1 MVHAGCAAGSEL
13 QRETTGRRLGRRRL
27 LVIPGALYPHA
38 ASFSLEPGHTAQVLR
53 VRQVCVQCWTEGAH
67 SLHGQSPRRKQRVL
81 HSTLI
86 SASRFLLEKS
96 QMRSLEI
103 HPTRLGA
110 RARAQRRASVI
121 YSHTQRICLSHRYGA
136 SRSTSH
142 LSKQHQWTTR
152 AHCSD
157 TVGRVTHARTLALA
171 RRSFCSAI
179 AHLRCADRSDDKSCG
194 DSCHGLKRGAPGI
207 HLREHTAIPACVRD
221 ALCVSGEGGSRGE
234 KGEGG
239 TASSVKVWLKRNAT
253 DGG

>member
-1 MVHAGCAAGSEL
+1 M
-13 QRETTGRRLGRRRL
+13 
-27 LVIPGALYPHA
+27 
-38 ASFSLEPGHTAQVLR
+38 
-53 VRQVCVQCWTEGAH
+53 QCWTEGAH

-96 QMRSLEI
+96 QVRSLEI
-103 HPTRLGA
+103 HSTRLGA

>member
-1 MVHAGCAAGSEL
+1 M
-13 QRETTGRRLGRRRL
+13 
-27 LVIPGALYPHA
+27 
-38 ASFSLEPGHTAQVLR
+38 
-53 VRQVCVQCWTEGAH
+53 QCWTEGAH

-96 QMRSLEI
+96 QVRSLEI

-110 RARAQRRASVI
+110 RAQRRASVI
-121 YSHTQRICLSHRYGA
+121 YSHTHRICLSHRYGA

-171 RRSFCSAI
+171 ASARRLHTYGARI
-179 AHLRCADRSDDKSCG
+179 AATIKVAEIRVTALNEERQAYICVNIPRSPHVCATHFALVGRE
-194 DSCHGLKRGAPGI
+194 GA
-207 HLREHTAIPACVRD
+207 
-221 ALCVSGEGGSRGE
+221 GGSRGE

>member
-1 MVHAGCAAGSEL
+1 MTARHPGCTLPS
-13 QRETTGRRLGRRRL
+13 RRFLPFGTRTHGL
-27 LVIPGALYPHA
+27 H
-38 ASFSLEPGHTAQVLR
+38 AQVR

-67 SLHGQSPRRKQRVL
+67 SPHGQSPRRKQRVL

-86 SASRFLLEKS
+86 SASRFLLKKKS
-96 QMRSLEI
+96 QVRSFEI
-103 HPTRLGA
+103 PPTRLGA

-121 YSHTQRICLSHRYGA
+121 YSHTQNLLISSLRRVTA
-136 SRSTSH
+136 TSH

-157 TVGRVTHARTLALA
+157 TVGRVTHARTPARA

-179 AHLRCADRSDDKSCG
+179 AQLRCADRSDGKSCG
-194 DSCHGLKRGAPGI
+194 DSCHGLKRGAPGV

-234 KGEGG
+234 QGEGG